1 MKNKYILVVVLA
13 LVVIGTVIGAVVM
26 HKRSP
31 AQSLTSAQQTKFLM
45 DTAVEIRAFGPDA
58 EAAVEAAFAEMARVE
73 QLFSRHLED
82 SAVSQI
88 NAHAGEWVTVAPE
101 VVPLLEKALYYSE
114 ISSGAFDITVGGLID
129 LWNFGGSPQRVPADE
144 EIARVLAA
152 VDYTAVELDAD
163 AGRVRIPVGTII
175 DLGGIAKGYAV
186 DRACQVLKQ
195 HGITSGMIYA
205 GGDITTIGSKPD
217 GSSWRVGVQH
227 PRQSNSLI
235 AVLEMTDSS
244 IVTSGDYERYFFQDN
259 IRYHHILDPQTGY
272 PAQGLISVTVYGGD
286 AADAD
291 ALSTALFV
299 LGWDKGKEL
308 IESLAG
314 YEAILMDTSSNVWV
328 SSGLRDLAQIL

>member
-1 MKNKYILVVVLA
+1 
-13 LVVIGTVIGAVVM
+13 
-26 HKRSP
+26 
-31 AQSLTSAQQTKFLM
+31 
-45 DTAVEIRAFGPDA
+45 
-58 EAAVEAAFAEMARVE
+58 
-73 QLFSRHLED
+73 
-82 SAVSQI
+82 
-88 NAHAGEWVTVAPE
+88 
-101 VVPLLEKALYYSE
+101 
-114 ISSGAFDITVGGLID
+114 
-129 LWNFGGSPQRVPADE
+129 
-144 EIARVLAA
+144 
-152 VDYTAVELDAD
+152 
-163 AGRVRIPVGTII
+163 
-175 DLGGIAKGYAV
+175 
-186 DRACQVLKQ
+186 
-195 HGITSGMIYA
+195 MIYA